1 MPTTRIT
8 HEEGQRQARA
18 NYRAFVDRHLRQLIE
33 HHPGS
38 WVLLHDQEVV
48 EVHETLDAAL
58 EAGKKRYPDYRFSI
72 QEIREQVPIY
82 MGSRV
87 RR

>member
-1 MPTTRIT
+1 MPTTRIS
-8 HEEGQRQARA
+8 HEEGQRQAKA
-18 NYRAFVDRHLRQLIE
+18 NYRAFVDRHLQQLLAR
-33 HHPGS
+33 HRGS
-38 WVLLHDQEVV
+38 WVLLHDREVV
-48 EVHETLDAAL
+48 GIHETLDTAL